1 MFMFQFLWTFLL
13 FFLTVFSFEEGRQLS
28 GSVYELIYSENG
40 KSLTIVYNSTPAI
53 SWGIADACS
62 QTWQQRIWHFGCM
75 TIILAI
81 QSEKNISLPPSH
93 NHQVRDGANVHFLTG
108 SVALQ
113 IAVVCM
119 KDASLSATLQAF
131 VKLWKIQHKL
141 LQQVGIFHVNYRW
154 PKQSQRVFWCS
165 TIVTGDCN

>member
-1 MFMFQFLWTFLL
+1 MLRYCRHALANMTTTYLTFWMHDNYLGNA
-13 FFLTVFSFEEGRQLS
+13 EWKE
-28 GSVYELIYSENG
+28 YE
-40 KSLTIVYNSTPAI
+40 T
-53 SWGIADACS
+53 
-62 QTWQQRIWHFGCM
+62 
-75 TIILAI
+75 
-81 QSEKNISLPPSH
+81 SLPPSH
-93 NHQVRDGANVHFLTG
+93 NQQVRDGANVHFLTG

-165 TIVTGDCN
+165 TIATTNMMSQYLAGMTWQGSNYVTYMLIWKCFLLYLNHFSEGLPC

>member
-1 MFMFQFLWTFLL
+1 MNIFVVLSYSILFWRRQAVKWICVWINILRKWQIFNHCLFHSCHLLRYCRRVLANMTTTYLTFWMYDNYLGN
-13 FFLTVFSFEEGRQLS
+13 TEWKE
-28 GSVYELIYSENG
+28 YE
-40 KSLTIVYNSTPAI
+40 T
-53 SWGIADACS
+53 
-62 QTWQQRIWHFGCM
+62 
-75 TIILAI
+75 
-81 QSEKNISLPPSH
+81 SLPPSH

-131 VKLWKIQHKL
+131 VKLWKIQHEL
-141 LQQVGIFHVNYRW
+141 LQQVGIFQVNYRW